1 MKTTNW
7 QTKAL
12 TFFIAAVALW
22 LAAACGEPASIDDE
36 ILTYERVMPKEKC
49 PNDANDLNE
58 SVEWKMERADE
69 IIRRNDGWLHA
80 QKEVSHVD
88 FGVMAV
94 EPDQQLRT
102 LGFLGQYNFRHLG
115 RFNRSRIWHVVVIEV
130 SFAEDYVDQTTLPPE
145 ERIPHCL
152 EGFPVHFLTN
162 QGRGSLETF
171 SDGS

>member
-1 MKTTNW
+1 MKTHNW

-12 TFFIAAVALW
+12 TLFIAAAALL
-22 LAAACGEPASIDDE
+22 LATACEEPASIEEE
-36 ILTYERVMPKEKC
+36 ISVYMRVMPKEKC
-49 PNDANDLNE
+49 PDDVNDLNE

-94 EPDQQLRT
+94 EPDKTLRT
-102 LGFLGQYNFRHLG
+102 FGLLDQYFW
-115 RFNRSRIWHVVVIEV
+115 SRISHVVVIEV
-130 SFAEDYVDQTTLPPE
+130 WFAEDYVDQRTLPPE

>member
-1 MKTTNW
+1 MKTHNW

-12 TFFIAAVALW
+12 TLFIAAAALL
-22 LAAACGEPASIDDE
+22 LATACEEPASIEEE
-36 ILTYERVMPKEKC
+36 ISVYMRVMPKEKC
-49 PNDANDLNE
+49 PDDVNDLNE

-94 EPDQQLRT
+94 EPDKTLRT
-102 LGFLGQYNFRHLG
+102 LGFLDQYFS
-115 RFNRSRIWHVVVIEV
+115 SRISHVVVIEV
-130 SFAEDYVDQTTLPPE
+130 SFAEDYVDQRTLPQE

-162 QGRGSLETF
+162 QGHGIVEEMLFEEN
-171 SDGS
+171 

>member
-12 TFFIAAVALW
+12 TLFIAAAALW
-22 LAAACGEPASIDDE
+22 LTTACGEPASIDDE
-36 ILTYERVMPKEKC
+36 IPTYERVMPKEKC

-80 QKEVSHVD
+80 QKEVGHVD

-94 EPDQQLRT
+94 EPDKTLRT
-102 LGFLGQYNFRHLG
+102 FGFLDQYFS
-115 RFNRSRIWHVVVIEV
+115 SRISHVVVIEV
-130 SFAEDYVDQTTLPPE
+130 WFAENYVDQRTLSPE
-145 ERIPHCL
+145 ERIPLCL